1 MISQLIFKSHFHS
14 FFITLNFRI
23 NYLIFSL
30 LPVNPFLPFGLLPI
44 SIKKK
49 LCRFAQSS
57 PSLSNPNPPAQTID
71 GIKGDFIGH
80 HLRLRADGLPD
91 ERKDYAV
98 NNRRQPVLLNEADDS
113 LWLGRP
119 DNALLAIMND
129 DYDYNDHNRDP
140 YNNDANYDIPRRKV
154 DKNAPPLHVSN
165 HVVEE
170 EELPVVI
177 TNDHHYRSHRN
188 GGGATSVN
196 NDQNSGDSGQ
206 PWYQHSSFD
215 QSRRRTSNSVSRQPV
230 STTTTT
236 TATTP
241 APFTAPT
248 TFVPPISTNQ
258 RGNNGWRSR
267 NRTVATGFQPALSDP
282 FVPDTI
288 LPRKVFDNN
297 GVDEYLLTD
306 DPTSVPFHN
315 VGNELDDYRRRVVPL
330 KKDDRDSYGI
340 SSPASLST
348 SGRNNQ
354 AANHSVVV
362 PPVRNTNVNVTE
374 SRITSPWTQ
383 TSPLPVGSRPRH
395 LGSTVRRKV
404 VRKKI
409 VSANSLSTPV
419 AAVTTTT
426 VPRFVTTTTVTTTP
440 APPAVPISF
449 RNQDFYWNYNKTHTA
464 NTEPWKALRFDTNR
478 NNTTQTPNRKNF
490 I

>member
-1 MISQLIFKSHFHS
+1 M
-14 FFITLNFRI
+14 
-23 NYLIFSL
+23 
-30 LPVNPFLPFGLLPI
+30 
-44 SIKKK
+44 
-49 LCRFAQSS
+49 
-57 PSLSNPNPPAQTID
+57 
-71 GIKGDFIGH
+71 
-80 HLRLRADGLPD
+80 RADGLSD
-91 ERKDYAV
+91 ERNDYAV
-98 NNRRQPVLLNEADDS
+98 NNRRQPVLSNEADDS

-154 DKNAPPLHVSN
+154 DKNAAPLHVSN
-165 HVVEE
+165 HVVDE

-177 TNDHHYRSHRN
+177 TNDHHYRSHRGGSS
-188 GGGATSVN
+188 GGGGSSDGATTSAN
-196 NDQNSGDSGQ
+196 NGYNSGDNSGQ

-215 QSRRRTSNSVSRQPV
+215 QSRRRTSNNVPRQPIHTTTT
-230 STTTTT
+230 TTTTT

-241 APFTAPT
+241 APTAAT

-267 NRTVATGFQPALSDP
+267 NRTVATGFEPALPDP
-282 FVPDTI
+282 LAPDTI

-306 DPTSVPFHN
+306 DPNSVPFN
-315 VGNELDDYRRRVVPL
+315 VGNELGDYRRRVVPL

-340 SSPASLST
+340 SSPISSSIT
-348 SGRNNQ
+348 GRNNQ
-354 AANHSVVV
+354 LTNQSIVAA
-362 PPVRNTNVNVTE
+362 PVRSTSVNVTE
-374 SRITSPWTQ
+374 TRIAAPWTQ

-409 VSANSLSTPV
+409 VSANSLTTPV
-419 AAVTTTT
+419 AAVTTT
-426 VPRFVTTTTVTTTP
+426 VPKFITTTTLATTV
-440 APPAVPISF
+440 APPVVPVSF
-449 RNQDFYWNYNKTHTA
+449 RNQDYYWNYNQTHNT

-478 NNTTQTPNRKNF
+478 NNATLRSNRKNF
-490 I
+490 VKNELKF